1 MSIRR
6 AARYAC
12 TVSAQCICIV
22 HDCGHAGPYNYICSI
37 SRTES
42 FVTGSH
48 TYRQHSANSEQ
59 VSTITCMYGPHV
71 RTVLVGTHANRC
83 QTMELAHH
91 PHTQKERHTTDI
103 LHVKPLYIYM
113 CVCVCQ
119 SRESDQRLTT
129 WCCQKIN
136 KPNFNKR
143 ESEWKIFLRAGA
155 NVCTV
160 CVSHDCV

>member
-91 PHTQKERHTTDI
+91 PQHSPIKAPIKKKPPPSPKPPPKPKKQMSILQFVKQMCDDEETGTKE
-103 LHVKPLYIYM
+103 
-113 CVCVCQ
+113 
-119 SRESDQRLTT
+119 
-129 WCCQKIN
+129 
-136 KPNFNKR
+136 KR
-143 ESEWKIFLRAGA
+143 RPKKAKKSK
-155 NVCTV
+155 
-160 CVSHDCV
+160 